1 MPNNITLKNY
11 VYIYYRDEV
20 ELSMIKDLKTII
32 NNNRSELNGK
42 IDVANSIIISNNE
55 I

>member
-1 MPNNITLKNY
+1 
-11 VYIYYRDEV
+11 
-20 ELSMIKDLKTII
+20 MIKDLKILI

-42 IDVANSIIISNNE
+42 IDVTNSIILSNND